1 MDVNHPILVK
11 TFEQEVNS
19 QMKRIVE
26 NQLAKKRPSVSN
38 NTIYL
43 FFGVKDSFEKE
54 NVQQKKILQNLG
66 LLM

>member
-1 MDVNHPILVK
+1 VDVNHPILVK